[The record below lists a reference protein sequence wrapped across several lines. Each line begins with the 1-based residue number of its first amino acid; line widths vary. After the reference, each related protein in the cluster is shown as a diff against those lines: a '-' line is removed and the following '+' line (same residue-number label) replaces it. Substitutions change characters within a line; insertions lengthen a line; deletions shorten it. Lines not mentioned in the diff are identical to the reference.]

1 MTLVSFDV
9 LTSPKWQML
18 GWTFSIIEFEKGQ
31 KKLLWSS
38 RQRVCQTFRKT
49 TEYFLRY
56 GWSIFVNAVFTALR
70 SVGRPTRFP
79 KDKGFI
85 PIGVSQY
92 IPEGTGST
100 SPYWYSPLHRGGIT
114 QPLNDN
120 ISGLTTPEHVSSLD
134 LWVFALCFK
143 ALLCSFG
150 VF

>member
-18 GWTFSIIEFEKGQ
+18 GWTFSVIEFEKGQ

-49 TEYFLRY
+49 TEYVLRY

-70 SVGRPTRFP
+70 SVGRPTRLP
-79 KDKGFI
+79 MDKGFV

-92 IPEGTGST
+92 IRDGTWEHKSVLVPLTLRRNHPPSSRST
-100 SPYWYSPLHRGGIT
+100 VT
-114 QPLNDN
+114 MFNDA
-120 ISGLTTPEHVSSLD
+120 GTRLYLD
-134 LWVFALCFK
+134 LYVFVLCFK
-143 ALLCSFG
+143 ALLGSFNI
-150 VF
+150 F